1 MESTLSERIARII
14 ADVPRGRVAT
24 YGQIASLA
32 GNPRAARAVVWVL
45 RRNPSKRDDT
55 GSEGSE
61 PEADESV
68 SQSPH
73 HLPWHRI
80 INSQGRIA
88 LPRGGGFE
96 LQRALLL
103 DEGVSVTA
111 AGRIDLDRWLWRP
124 DAWEVVPKTDRD
136 VR

>member
-1 MESTLSERIARII
+1 MEGTLSERIARII
-14 ADVPRGRVAT
+14 RDIPRGRVAT

-45 RRNPSKRDDT
+45 RRNPSEGGGAERDGDAEST
-55 GSEGSE
+55 E
-61 PEADESV
+61 PRRR
-68 SQSPH
+68 
-73 HLPWHRI
+73 LPWHRV

-88 LPRGGGFE
+88 LPHGGGFE

-111 AGRIDLDRWLWRP
+111 AGRVDLDRWLWRP
-124 DAWEVVPKTDRD
+124 NAWEIAPSTDEDR
-136 VR
+136 R